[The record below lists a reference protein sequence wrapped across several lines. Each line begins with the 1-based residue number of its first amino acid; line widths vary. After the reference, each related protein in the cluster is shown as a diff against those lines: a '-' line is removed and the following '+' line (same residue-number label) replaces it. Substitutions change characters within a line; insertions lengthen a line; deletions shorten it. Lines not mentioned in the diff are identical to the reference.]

1 MVQVHGDFLLVF
13 LFLSMHINPASSVL
27 AATKLNFSVLESL
40 NFEKFKLNSM
50 ESSCLYIV
58 GSVLCNAQQKL
69 KFLPFSSQRE
79 HFTLICLLLM
89 LNNTVFSNNVTLM
102 FSQIQT
108 ATPKKQE
115 HRQFIVGVLTRTI
128 FNLWGIS
135 QSVITPA
142 WRRLRY
148 LFSGLVTDFHPTSSV
163 VAMLNGTTQNCRSV
177 DSVFKSPA
185 DRAIPNLKKQQH
197 VRFRLLCEA
206 FKPSVWDSKKAVGL
220 FAMTACMYRILRND
234 ETTYI
239 LPRNGIHIF

>member
-40 NFEKFKLNSM
+40 NFEKFSRESLNSM

-58 GSVLCNAQQKL
+58 GSVLCNAQQKF

-89 LNNTVFSNNVTLM
+89 LNNTVFSNNVMLM

-115 HRQFIVGVLTRTI
+115 HRQFIVGVLTCTI

-142 WRRLRY
+142 WRWLRY
-148 LFSGLVTDFHPTSSV
+148 LFSCLVTDFHPTSSV

-185 DRAIPNLKKQQH
+185 DRAIPNLKKQ
-197 VRFRLLCEA
+197 
-206 FKPSVWDSKKAVGL
+206 
-220 FAMTACMYRILRND
+220 
-234 ETTYI
+234 
-239 LPRNGIHIF
+239 